1 MEKETDALRDGY
13 QSKLNYFY
21 DIFIFLSITLLL
33 LVVHAEI
40 LVVDDS
46 FVYFNYARNF
56 AEGRPFAYDPRN
68 IPSEGFTS
76 LLYMLL
82 LVPAELLRLNPI
94 WISAL
99 INLGALALSV
109 IWLGGAARATGMLS
123 ERAATIFG
131 LFLTILL
138 LQDYNIRSLV
148 LSGFEAVLGVLC
160 VAGVVIS
167 LAYALDEERSERTRK
182 RWLSAFFA
190 MTFLAHLVRP
200 EYLLIGALGG
210 ALLLWRSSDRAAV
223 LRRAAIFALIML
235 SYYLLKLMI
244 FGDLFPTGFYRKVRA
259 SALGESYVQA
269 WLNDYQSLLPL
280 ALIAFIGLSIA
291 LRKRAMWLA
300 FMAGGATLIVL
311 FYTQTVPLSAVW
323 HRFLVMPIWA
333 GYALCALG
341 AAWLLD
347 ALVRLSRVKA
357 AWIGEA
363 GRAAFL
369 CLTPFVILSN
379 AGVSPAQAWRAIRE
393 EGALNLQSRA
403 ERALRENLY
412 VQLGGH
418 WRSQLVSPEALT
430 VAYNEAGALPYA
442 LGSRFVDLYGLAEV
456 EIAHLF
462 SLPDGETK
470 TARYIAYVLAQQPS
484 VLLMLNYGA
493 AEQAVWHGF
502 ADPHSPFHGAPPAA
516 IYEAYYAYGLRYA
529 CSINHWGLKLHILIW
544 RDSPHSAQALSE
556 AFCGHPSAYRFP
568 DGLTVETEGKAIHF
582 PLLATGTAA
591 AP

>member
-1 MEKETDALRDGY
+1 MRTHSSYRLYDG
-13 QSKLNYFY
+13 L
-21 DIFIFLSITLLL
+21 IFA
-33 LVVHAEI
+33 LVVAFFLI
-40 LVVDDS
+40 APLPIFAYDDAY
-46 FVYFNYARNF
+46 VYFNYARNF

-76 LLYMLL
+76 LLFMLL

-109 IWLGGAARATGMLS
+109 VWLGQAARATGTLS

-131 LFLTILL
+131 LLLTILL
-138 LQDYNIRSLV
+138 LQDYNIRSLA
-148 LSGFEAVLGVLC
+148 LSGFEALLGVLC

-167 LAYALDEERSERTRK
+167 TAHALDEKQSERARR
-182 RWLSAFFA
+182 RWLSVFFVMA
-190 MTFLAHLVRP
+190 FLAHLVRP

-210 ALLLWRSSDRAAV
+210 ALLLWRSSDRIAV
-223 LRRAAIFALIML
+223 LRRAAIFVLIML
-235 SYYLLKLMI
+235 SYYLLKLAI

-280 ALIAFIGLSIA
+280 ALIAFVGLSIA
-291 LRKRAMWLA
+291 LRKRAVWLA
-300 FMAGGATLIVL
+300 LMAGGATLIVL

-323 HRFLVMPIWA
+323 HRFLVTPIWA

-341 AAWLLD
+341 AARLLD
-347 ALVRLSRVKA
+347 VLARRSKVKA
-357 AWIGEA
+357 AWIAEA
-363 GRAAFL
+363 GRAIFL
-369 CLTPFVILSN
+369 CLTPLLVISN
-379 AGVSPAQAWRAIRE
+379 AGISPAQIWRAISE

-412 VQLGGH
+412 LQLGWH
-418 WRSQLVSPEALT
+418 WRSQLESPEALT

-442 LGSRFVDLYGLAEV
+442 LGSRFIDLYGLAEV

-462 SLPDGETK
+462 SLSDGEVK

-484 VLLMLNYGA
+484 VLIMLNYGE
-493 AEQAVWHGF
+493 AEQAVWYGF
-502 ADPHSPFHGAPPAA
+502 ADPHSPFQGAPPAA

-529 CSINHWGLKLHILIW
+529 CSVNHWGLKLHILIW
-544 RDSPHSAQALSE
+544 RDSPHGAQALSE

-568 DGLTVETEGKAIHF
+568 DGLIVETEGKAIHF
-582 PLLATGTAA
+582 PPLVIGTATA
-591 AP
+591 S